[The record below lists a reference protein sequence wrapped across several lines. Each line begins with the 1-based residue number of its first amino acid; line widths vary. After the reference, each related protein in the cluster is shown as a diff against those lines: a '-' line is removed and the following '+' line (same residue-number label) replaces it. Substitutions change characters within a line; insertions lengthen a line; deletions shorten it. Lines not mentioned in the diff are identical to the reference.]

1 MTPKKE
7 TQVEDSP
14 MIENKVEPAKTDA
27 KADVNARKSIVQTSL
42 PWVIV
47 AVVFFL
53 IGAVLI
59 IFTVYRTARVD
70 LAAAKADAAQ
80 LSEQLASTEVDLEKS
95 NTDLAAAQA
104 SLTDATAA
112 LTKSEILS
120 LLYKFQ
126 ADANAARASL
136 LDQDPSSARQ
146 FLTFVSADLA
156 AMKQTTIDAASI
168 AGLEPRINTALQ
180 NLESDPRAAIDALGT
195 LYTNLALITSNYK

>member
-1 MTPKKE
+1 MSPKKE

-14 MIENKVEPAKTDA
+14 MVENKVEPAKVDA
-27 KADVNARKSIVQTSL
+27 KAEVKVRKSMVQTAL

-70 LAAAKADAAQ
+70 LTAAKADAAQ
-80 LSEQLASTEVDLEKS
+80 LSEKLASTEVDLEKAK
-95 NTDLAAAQA
+95 TDLSASQA

-112 LTKSEILS
+112 LTKSEMMS

-126 ADANAARASL
+126 ADVNAARASL

-146 FLTFVSADLA
+146 FLTFISADLA
-156 AMKQTTIDAASI
+156 ALQQTTIDAASI
-168 AGLEPRINTALQ
+168 AGLQPRIDTALQ
-180 NLESDPRAAIDALGT
+180 NLESDPKVAGDALKT